1 MNQAPKR
8 VPLLAILAAIA
19 LSGCAQA
26 ERMVDRAMGTP
37 PPTQSAQVAQAPAAR
52 AAAAPS
58 APAARAQPGAARAQA
73 ATATSGATAAS
84 GPVTARTAPP
94 GDEYKLGPGD
104 SVRVQV
110 FQNPE
115 LTVEARV
122 SENGAINYPLIGQ
135 VNLGGLTIG
144 QAEKRISDALV
155 KGGYLHSPQVNM
167 NLLQIR
173 GNQIAVLGHV
183 QRPGRFPLET
193 TNVRASEMLAAAGGV
208 TQDGDDVLVVTGTRG
223 GKEFRRVIDIP
234 ALFARSR
241 PEDDILLQSG
251 DTLFVDR
258 APMFYIYGEAQ
269 RPGPYRVT
277 RNMTVMQALAA
288 GGGITPRGSQNR
300 LRLHRPG
307 SDGTI
312 VETTPRLTDLVR
324 PNDVIYVRESLF

>member
-1 MNQAPKR
+1 MNQASNR
-8 VPLLAILAAIA
+8 VPLLAIAAVIG

-26 ERMVDRAMGTP
+26 QRMIDQVSQPSA
-37 PPTQSAQVAQAPAAR
+37 PPTSAQVAQAPAAR
-52 AAAAPS
+52 APVAAAP
-58 APAARAQPGAARAQA
+58 AAARAPAPAGAASRAQA
-73 ATATSGATAAS
+73 ATAVAGAPSAP
-84 GPVTARTAPP
+84 GPVTSRSATP

-104 SVRVQV
+104 SVRIQV
-110 FQNPE
+110 FQNPD

-122 SENGAINYPLIGQ
+122 SENGAISYPLIGQ
-135 VNLGGLTIG
+135 VALGGLTIG

-155 KGGYLHSPQVNM
+155 KGGYLRSPQVNM

-208 TQDGDDVLVVTGTRG
+208 TQEGDDVLVVTGTRG
-223 GKEFRRVIDIP
+223 GQEFRRVIDIP

-241 PEDDILLQSG
+241 PEDDILLQAG

-288 GGGITPRGSQNR
+288 GGGITPRGS
-300 LRLHRPG
+300 
-307 SDGTI
+307 
-312 VETTPRLTDLVR
+312 
-324 PNDVIYVRESLF
+324 

>member
-1 MNQAPKR
+1 LNQAPNR
-8 VPLLAILAAIA
+8 VPMLAVVAVLV

-26 ERMVDRAMGTP
+26 QRMIDQVVGTP
-37 PPTQSAQVAQAPAAR
+37 PPTPAAR
-52 AAAAPS
+52 TTVAAAP
-58 APAARAQPGAARAQA
+58 PARAQVGPATRAQA
-73 ATATSGATAAS
+73 ATAISGAPSAS
-84 GPVTARTAPP
+84 GPVTARSATP

-110 FQNPE
+110 FQNPD

-155 KGGYLHSPQVNM
+155 KGGYLRSPQVNM

-208 TQDGDDVLVVTGTRG
+208 TQEGDDVLIVTGNRG
-223 GKEFRRVIDIP
+223 GQEFRRVIDIP

-241 PEDDILLQSG
+241 PEDDILLQAG

-258 APMFYIYGEAQ
+258 APLFYIYGEAQ
-269 RPGPYRVT
+269 RPGPYRVS
-277 RNMTVMQALAA
+277 RNMTVMQAIAA

-307 SDGTI
+307 ADGTI
-312 VETTPRLTDLVR
+312 VETTPRLTDMVQ